1 MFLSSLD
8 VVLRDPGQRPQ
19 PGSPSESRSGVG
31 VSLGG
36 ILREWERRL
45 GFKPEADLSMS
56 ALSSAKGWG
65 GSPLRDRSR
74 RAGRRAP
81 AACG

>member
-1 MFLSSLD
+1 MFLSSLAA
-8 VVLRDPGQRPQ
+8 VLRGPGQRPQ

-45 GFKPEADLSMS
+45 GFKPQADPSMS
-56 ALSSAKGWG
+56 ALSSALG
-65 GSPLRDRSR
+65 GGLSARDRSR
-74 RAGRRAP
+74 RAGQRVP